1 MSYLKITAYGF
12 KPIKDCVGVTEFSS
26 KDPPRYDL
34 RKTLSLST
42 SPTQEVSY
50 VKIVGKP
57 SGSSI
62 QWSGKHVGKYLAE
75 YTSYG
80 KGRGSRTF
88 LYLLVQIIDL
98 TRLLSSPAGYQESFE
113 NPGKSLSWIW
123 RKQRPNVLN

>member
-42 SPTQEVSY
+42 SQTQDVAY

-80 KGRGSRTF
+80 SGRGSRTF

-98 TRLLSSPAGYQESFE
+98 TRLLGSRAAYQKSFE
-113 NPGKSLSWIW
+113 NPEKALFRIW
-123 RKQRPNVLN
+123 MKQ

>member
-26 KDPPRYDL
+26 KDRYDL

-62 QWSGKHVGKYLAE
+62 QWSGKHVGKYLGG

-80 KGRGSRTF
+80 SGTGF
-88 LYLLVQIIDL
+88 Q
-98 TRLLSSPAGYQESFE
+98 
-113 NPGKSLSWIW
+113 N
-123 RKQRPNVLN
+123 

>member
-1 MSYLKITAYGF
+1 MKITAYGF
-12 KPIKDCVGVTEFSS
+12 KPIKDCVGVTEFPGY
-26 KDPPRYDL
+26 DPTRYEL

-42 SPTQEVSY
+42 SQTQDVAY

-80 KGRGSRTF
+80 SGRGSRTF

-98 TRLLSSPAGYQESFE
+98 TRLLSSPAGYQKSFE
-113 NPGKSLSWIW
+113 YPGKTLFRIW
-123 RKQRPNVLN
+123 MKQRPNVLN